1 MSEKLQNPKTI
12 QDQQQDFQNAVITVT
27 EKAVKQLKTAM
38 KSAGDEN
45 QLLRMSVEGGGCSG
59 MTYKL
64 SFDNE
69 EKDFDKIFESEGLK
83 IRCDLQSWMFLKG
96 TNVEYS
102 DDMLNG
108 GFKITNPNAERTCGC
123 GTSFSV

>member
-1 MSEKLQNPKTI
+1 MIKEINFSK
-12 QDQQQDFQNAVITVT
+12 
-27 EKAVKQLKTAM
+27 KAV
-38 KSAGDEN
+38 ERIN
-45 QLLRMSVEGGGCSG
+45 QLISKKPSGTFFRIAVKGGGCSG
-59 MTYKL
+59 MTYKM

-69 EKDFDKIFESEGLK
+69 EKEFDKIFESEGLK
-83 IRCDLQSWMFLKG
+83 ILCDLQSWMYLKG

>member
-1 MSEKLQNPKTI
+1 MSENNI
-12 QDQQQDFQNAVITVT
+12 MEGITLTSSAADKVR
-27 EKAVKQLKTAM
+27 AALKV
-38 KSAGDEN
+38 EN
-45 QLLRMSVEGGGCSG
+45 KEGYYLRMSVKGGGCSG
-59 MTYKL
+59 MTYKM

-69 EKDFDKIFESEGLK
+69 EKEFDKIFESEGLK
-83 IRCDLQSWMFLKG
+83 IVCDLQSLMYLKG

>member
-1 MSEKLQNPKTI
+1 MSEDIMEGIVLTSQAANKVRS
-12 QDQQQDFQNAVITVT
+12 A
-27 EKAVKQLKTAM
+27 LKIEG
-38 KSAGDEN
+38 KEGYN
-45 QLLRMSVEGGGCSG
+45 LRMSVKGGGCSG
-59 MTYKL
+59 MTYKM

-69 EKDFDKIFESEGLK
+69 KQEFDKVFESQG
-83 IRCDLQSWMFLKG
+83 INIVCDLQSWMYLKG
-96 TNVEYS
+96 TNIAYS